1 MSQLTLFFV
10 AFLLILVILL
20 FMGSLYNSDERE
32 LHIFFTAM
40 IIILTSIITCIV
52 VFTYYVH

>member
-10 AFLLILVILL
+10 AFLLILLILL
-20 FMGSLYNSDERE
+20 FMGSLYNSNERE
-32 LHIFFTAM
+32 LQVFFTGM
-40 IIILTSIITCIV
+40 IIILTGIITCIV